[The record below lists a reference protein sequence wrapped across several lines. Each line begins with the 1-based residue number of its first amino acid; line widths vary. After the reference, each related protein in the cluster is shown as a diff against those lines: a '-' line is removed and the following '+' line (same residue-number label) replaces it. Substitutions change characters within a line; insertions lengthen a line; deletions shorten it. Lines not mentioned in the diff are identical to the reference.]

1 MNSKNRTDVSVP
13 KKSRVPWRWLLPGTV
28 VAGIGAVI
36 FFQQGTA
43 AGHRLVCPIQATPF
57 LETLGVSGEVDTDG
71 FQEVRAPEAPYDR
84 QVTWLAPEGLAVK
97 QGDIIAQFDIAPAQ
111 EHLEW
116 EEDRVD
122 ALEDVQETETIT
134 WDINLST
141 EKVRKDQREET
152 LQSARMRKE
161 GSLIEPP
168 LPREISELKFGVAN
182 LTVDEAARRIKQL
195 ERMSAVELSRRKH
208 HIKYRETRVDRDKA
222 YLETYVV
229 RSPVDSVI
237 LYPPIPL
244 AGGVVR
250 KVEAGDY
257 LEREQVFGRLPDFS
271 SQVVRLKIPERA
283 IQKVAEEATL
293 TFRARAFPGEQF
305 QAKVVSI
312 SKLAFESTNHPHQ
325 KFFDVVAEILP
336 GNGSEKLSP
345 GMVVEAGFP
354 VHDHGIVFAIPK
366 DLAKKN
372 MEGAYLLPVETP
384 DGKTRT
390 VSLREGVTE
399 LEDYLLVPP
408 RLLDNSGTIREIRV
422 IYSPEE
428 K

>member
-1 MNSKNRTDVSVP
+1 MNSKKQTDAPVSP
-13 KKSRVPWRWLLPGTV
+13 KSRVPWRWLLPCAIVTGIV
-28 VAGIGAVI
+28 VAL
-36 FFQQGTA
+36 FFRQETA
-43 AGHRLVCPIQATPF
+43 AGHRLLCPIRAAPF
-57 LETLGVSGEVDTDG
+57 LETLEVSGEVDTDG

-161 GSLIEPP
+161 GSSIEPA

-283 IQKVAEEATL
+283 IQKVAEDAVL
-293 TFRARAFPGEQF
+293 TFRARAFPGEAF
-305 QAKVVSI
+305 QARVVSI
-312 SKLAFESTNHPHQ
+312 SKLAFESTNHPYQ
-325 KFFDVVAEILP
+325 KFFDVVAEIIP
-336 GNGSEKLSP
+336 GGGSERLSP
-345 GMVVEAGFP
+345 GMVIEAEFP
-354 VHDHGIVFAIPK
+354 VHDYGTVFAIPK
-366 DLAKKN
+366 DLAGKN
-372 MEGAYLLPVETP
+372 TEGGYLLSMETP
-384 DGKTRT
+384 DGKNRT
-390 VSLREGVTE
+390 VSLREGFTE

-408 RLLDNSGTIREIRV
+408 RLLDNSGTIQEIRV
-422 IYSPEE
+422 VYSPVE